1 VKFRSEKSQPVSPIK
16 IFPVLNAGRN
26 KHRSELDPQ
35 QYSLSAMLCIAYQ
48 NEDEH
53 YADEGHLV
61 GCNEYRRDECGG
73 VILVKVFRNDKTRSS
88 EEKRLA
94 IK

>member
-1 VKFRSEKSQPVSPIK
+1 
-16 IFPVLNAGRN
+16 
-26 KHRSELDPQ
+26 
-35 QYSLSAMLCIAYQ
+35 MLFIAYQ